1 MPVLLKSGYYV
12 FVRSRENDADNY
24 RDEMVHVETI
34 EKAMLLAKFCS
45 LFVPYNEGGIG
56 NVSWSFYGRADRNEH
71 HTVEGRIVEFFQE
84 NPSFGE
90 SFGVLP
96 RLAGVGELLTKTGL
110 SSDDYMT
117 RVAETVEVRR
127 FDAPVVYDLVYTNS
141 ST

>member
-12 FVRSRENDADNY
+12 FVRSWENDADNY

-45 LFVPYNEGGIG
+45 LFVPYRKGGIG
-56 NVSWSFYGRADRNEH
+56 NIPWSFYGPADRDKYP
-71 HTVEGRIVEFFQE
+71 IVDERFVKFFQE
-84 NPSFGE
+84 NPTFGE
-90 SFGVLP
+90 TFGVLP
-96 RLAGVGELLTKTGL
+96 KLTDVSELLERTGL